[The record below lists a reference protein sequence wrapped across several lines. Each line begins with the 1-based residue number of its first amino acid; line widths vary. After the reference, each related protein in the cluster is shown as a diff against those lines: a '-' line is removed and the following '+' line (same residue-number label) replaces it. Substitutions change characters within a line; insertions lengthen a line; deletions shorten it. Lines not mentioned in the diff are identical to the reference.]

1 MWRRVVT
8 LAELYACCPPV
19 PCEKGCSACCGPV
32 PFSRSEWARTGLPES
47 VAKQT
52 PALPGALLAGKGD
65 SVETLVCLFREDGG
79 CSIYADRPFIC
90 RLYGCGPGLACA
102 KGRSPK
108 LPLSETTMALLAGM
122 YQQIVKEE
130 AK

>member
-1 MWRRVVT
+1 MT
-8 LAELYACCPPV
+8 LAELYALCPPMDCGD
-19 PCEKGCSACCGPV
+19 CESACCGPV

-65 SVETLVCLFREDGG
+65 SLETLVCLFRGDDG
-79 CSIYADRPFIC
+79 CTIYKQRPFIC
-90 RLYGCGPGLACA
+90 RLYGCGPGLPCA

-130 AK
+130 A